1 MTVVARTGETRFR
14 YHTYGAAVTSDFP
27 LALPGHQGPVLGAVH
42 CRTAPSERFAA
53 ARSNLGPA
61 DAFHRWAPL
70 ADGSTYLGWNT
81 VGEFIVSEDG
91 HLVECCRAEGS
102 PWESFQVY
110 TLGQALSLALVNQGI
125 EPLHATVVVIGGE
138 AIGFLGD
145 SAHGKSTLAASLLS
159 AGDRL
164 LTDDLLVIEES
175 PRGLIAHPGPAR
187 IKLFPAIAN
196 AYLPCCKA
204 RTVMNGGTDKLI
216 LPLAPH
222 ERCAVPVPLSALFA
236 VTSPRDA
243 CRRRDVSIE
252 PLSRRDGF
260 MRLLRATFHR
270 RVVRPS
276 RLRRQFDALAAI
288 ADRVGVSQLSYPR
301 SLNRLD
307 EVREA
312 VVASTVGSAAAAM
325 S

>member
-1 MTVVARTGETRFR
+1 MPVIARAGETRFR
-14 YHTYGAAVTSDFP
+14 YHAYGSVVTSDFP
-27 LALPGHQGPVLGAVH
+27 LALPGHQGPMLAAVH
-42 CRTAPSERFAA
+42 CRTAPQERFAT
-53 ARSNLGPA
+53 ARTDLGSV
-61 DAFHRWAPL
+61 DAFHRWALL
-70 ADGSTYLGWNT
+70 ADGSTYVGWNN

-91 HLVECCRAEGS
+91 HLVECCRADGS
-102 PWESFQVY
+102 AWESFQVY
-110 TLGQALSLALVNQGI
+110 MLGQALSIALVNQGI
-125 EPLHATVVVIGGE
+125 EPLHATAVVVGGE
-138 AIGFLGD
+138 AIVFLGD
-145 SAHGKSTLAASLLS
+145 SAHGKSSLAASFLS
-159 AGDRL
+159 AGHRL

-187 IKLFPAIAN
+187 IKLFPAVAN
-196 AYLPCCKA
+196 AYMPCCKA
-204 RTVMNGGTDKLI
+204 RTVMNAGTDKLI

-222 ERCAVPVPLSALFA
+222 ERCAVPVPLAAFFA

-260 MRLLRATFHR
+260 MRLLRATFNR
-270 RVVRPS
+270 RVVQRS
-276 RLRRQFDALAAI
+276 RLLRQFAAMAAI
-288 ADRVGVSQLSYPR
+288 ADRVGVSELSYPR

-312 VVASTVGSAAAAM
+312 VVASSVGSATPAM